1 MLFFFYR
8 YVPTQHTDLYIE
20 QACADPEKLSGE
32 YFFSTG
38 GGGGGGV
45 RGLISGILLLVLNK
59 DSNFMTSQFYD
70 ISFKRNW
77 HLLSHL

>member
-38 GGGGGGV
+38 GGGGCPRPNFGNFI
-45 RGLISGILLLVLNK
+45 ISIKEELK
-59 DSNFMTSQFYD
+59 FYD
-70 ISFKRNW
+70 ISI
-77 HLLSHL
+77 L